1 MTKQIEFLE
10 RCKAVNLHSGSLF
23 DWLVRVET
31 LQAENAA
38 LKEQVA
44 QLKTVPMKYRR
55 MAFNAQLQDE
65 NAELSKQL
73 ASLQSKSAALADA
86 LETCK
91 SSTRFDLQEE
101 PITTFY
107 FDHKKVIDALAAF
120 KGM

>member
-23 DWLVRVET
+23 DWLARVET

-44 QLKTVPMKYRR
+44 QLKTAPMKYRR

-65 NAELSKQL
+65 NAELGKQL
-73 ASLQSKSAALADA
+73 TALQSKSAALVDA
-86 LETCK
+86 LERAKNRIKGLTESIFGQADTC
-91 SSTRFDLQEE
+91 
-101 PITTFY
+101 Y
-107 FDHKKVIDALAAF
+107 YIDEALAAF
-120 KGM
+120 KGP